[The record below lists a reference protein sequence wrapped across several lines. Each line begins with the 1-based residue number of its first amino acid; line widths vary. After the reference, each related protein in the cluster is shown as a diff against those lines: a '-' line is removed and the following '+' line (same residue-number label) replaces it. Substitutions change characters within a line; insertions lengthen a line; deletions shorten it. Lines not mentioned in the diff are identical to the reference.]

1 MKDRFSYN
9 LILLG
14 GTGARCGEIFVHM
27 CANGYLDVKNIN
39 ILYID
44 SDTKNGNADYFK
56 RVVKLYNECQKS
68 YVIKESPIPCFF
80 KPKINLFCE
89 NPVGKTVY
97 FQDIANSSGGNARGF
112 DSASVLM
119 DVLYSEEEK
128 EMKISEGFFAHPNVG
143 AALFAANMDVI
154 LEKFV
159 KIISTAQSDMKKIKI
174 FLLGSIF
181 GEIGRA
187 HV

>member
-68 YVIKESPIPCFF
+68 YVIKESPIPCFLSLRL
-80 KPKINLFCE
+80 IC
-89 NPVGKTVY
+89 
-97 FQDIANSSGGNARGF
+97 
-112 DSASVLM
+112 
-119 DVLYSEEEK
+119 
-128 EMKISEGFFAHPNVG
+128 
-143 AALFAANMDVI
+143 
-154 LEKFV
+154 FV
-159 KIISTAQSDMKKIKI
+159 KI
-174 FLLGSIF
+174 L
-181 GEIGRA
+181 
-187 HV
+187 